1 MFSGLQFGFRD
12 EIEFSADG
20 QLGVFF
26 QARDK
31 DTQELWTFTLSNL
44 KATPSGSTLSKPS
57 PPFPFKLSHDGH
69 RVLWWEDSKL
79 VVWDRVENSKNELP
93 CKSGGSFVS
102 QLTPFRVS
110 PSGMLVGAICEPDL
124 ATKNGYTL
132 NASPKDQLL
141 VWNIDSLEKV
151 STIDV
156 DTFSDSFAFS
166 PDDKYVALGGE
177 TIKVTEI
184 ATRISFELGKAAPRS
199 ADTVGADRKSTT
211 SLAFAYREFTLLAST
226 EDSTKGPN
234 GTIEVWD
241 LIGRIKKIS
250 ITPQDFKNIAVS
262 PSGFVA
268 AVSDDGSIVLSRGL
282 REKPVARL
290 IGIGDRDWLVVTA
303 NGLFDGSADAMKWV
317 GWRLGGGS
325 QVLSL
330 DLFFDELYHPGLLA
344 EIARGS
350 IPSLPAGLDISVFL
364 RIPGLRTIL
373 RQDRVTPKI
382 NRDRRVVLC
391 FQDRNAF
398 TAVKT
403 LVGPGGSSLS
413 ESDDPDC
420 PLVAMLPENS
430 NPESVLKSLQDL
442 YQRCQL

>member
-1 MFSGLQFGFRD
+1 MNWGKQ
-12 EIEFSADG
+12 
-20 QLGVFF
+20 
-26 QARDK
+26 
-31 DTQELWTFTLSNL
+31 
-44 KATPSGSTLSKPS
+44 
-57 PPFPFKLSHDGH
+57 PPDP
-69 RVLWWEDSKL
+69 
-79 VVWDRVENSKNELP
+79 
-93 CKSGGSFVS
+93 
-102 QLTPFRVS
+102 Q
-110 PSGMLVGAICEPDL
+110 
-124 ATKNGYTL
+124 
-132 NASPKDQLL
+132 
-141 VWNIDSLEKV
+141 
-151 STIDV
+151 
-156 DTFSDSFAFS
+156 
-166 PDDKYVALGGE
+166 
-177 TIKVTEI
+177 
-184 ATRISFELGKAAPRS
+184 
-199 ADTVGADRKSTT
+199 DTVGADRKSTT

-241 LIGRIKKIS
+241 LIGRTERRYRSHLKI
-250 ITPQDFKNIAVS
+250 FKNIAVS

-373 RQDRVTPKI
+373 RRDRVTPKI